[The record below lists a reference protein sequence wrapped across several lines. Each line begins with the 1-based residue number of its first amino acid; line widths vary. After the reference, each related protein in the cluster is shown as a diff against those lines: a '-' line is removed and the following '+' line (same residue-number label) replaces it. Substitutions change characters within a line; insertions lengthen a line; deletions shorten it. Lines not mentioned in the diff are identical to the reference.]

1 MAYIFASQ
9 GLRKNRIGA
18 IELDL
23 TLDELHIRN
32 ADITDFPVEG
42 GGQIQDNIS
51 NQPKRIKVTGFVTD
65 SPIDSDT
72 TLANRVQDTFDAL
85 DELFDKRTPFDVVSG
100 MKVYSNMAFESL
112 ELPRKRDG
120 SLEFTATLKQIT
132 ITHSELVDLPKS
144 KASVGTKKQDA
155 GRKNT
160 ETPTPAEEKKSQDTI
175 TNLWDR
181 VVGK

>member
-9 GLRKNRIGA
+9 GLRKNKLGA

-23 TLDELHIRN
+23 TIEESHLRN

-51 NQPKRIKVTGFVTD
+51 NQPKRLKITGFVTD

-72 TLANRVQDTFDAL
+72 TLVNRVQDAFDAL
-85 DELFDKRTPFDVVSG
+85 DELFDTRAPFDVVSG
-100 MKVYSNMAFESL
+100 LKSYSNMAFESL
-112 ELPRKRDG
+112 ELPRQRDG
-120 SLEFTATLKQIT
+120 SIQFTATLKQIT

-160 ETPTPAEEKKSQDTI
+160 ESPTESEKSETESVLSKLIPT
-175 TNLWDR
+175 W
-181 VVGK
+181 

>member
-9 GLRKNRIGA
+9 GLRKNKLGA

-51 NQPKRIKVTGFVTD
+51 NQPKRLKVTGFVTD
-65 SPIDSDT
+65 SPVDSDT

-85 DELFDKRTPFDVVSG
+85 DELFDKHMPFDVVSG
-100 MKVYSNMAFESL
+100 LKVYSNMAFESL
-112 ELPRKRDG
+112 EFPRKRDG

-132 ITHSELVDLPKS
+132 ITHTELVDIPKS

-160 ETPTPAEEKKSQDTI
+160 ETPTAEEEKKVQSATAK
-175 TNLWDR
+175 LWDKAA
-181 VVGK
+181 GK

>member
-23 TLDELHIRN
+23 TIDETHLRN

-42 GGQIQDNIS
+42 GGQIQDHIS
-51 NQPKRIKVTGFVTD
+51 NQPKRLKITGFITD
-65 SPIDSDT
+65 SPIEADSS
-72 TLANRVQDTFDAL
+72 LANRVQDAFDAL
-85 DELFDKRTPFDVVSG
+85 DELFDKRITFDVVSG
-100 MKVYSNMAFESL
+100 LKVYTNMAFESL
-112 ELPRKRDG
+112 EMPLVQQG
-120 SLEFTATLKQIT
+120 SCQFTATLKQIT
-132 ITHSELVDLPKS
+132 ITHSELVSLPKS
-144 KASVGTKKQDA
+144 KSNVGAKKQDA

-175 TNLWDR
+175 TNVWDR